1 MRITCRRD
9 EPAEDESKML
19 QKYRLRQP
27 IEELR
32 RKANKAARKRSKLW
46 TQEEIDLARAEAIAI
61 SVLLGW
67 GDT

>member
-1 MRITCRRD
+1 
-9 EPAEDESKML
+9 ML